1 VSKANKHGFF
11 YGWVVVGCCFLATF
25 NFGIFYIFGV
35 FFKPLQA
42 DFGWSA
48 TLTSS
53 IPAFFLGVASF
64 SLVLVGWATDRFGPR
79 PTLVCGGT
87 LLGIGISLCSQVSQL
102 WHFYLFYGIAALGVG
117 VLWTLPMAT
126 VQRWFVK
133 GRGLTL
139 GIVVAGVGAGAVFY
153 ALTANSLILTYGWRS
168 TYIILGIGVWVLL
181 MVAAGLIAASPEKKG
196 LKPYGME
203 EVGMQAT
210 DTGANRHSQVWR
222 TGEWGLREALGTK
235 SFWLLTAIQLCAMI
249 PIQMALVHVV
259 PFAMSIGIGE
269 DAAAG
274 ALALIGGLSIV
285 GRIGMGTLAQ
295 KTGFRRAT
303 IICASVCGAMFL
315 WLLGVRSLWM
325 LYLFAMIY
333 GFFYGG
339 KVPQVPGLVGY
350 FFPGKSLAT
359 ILGAL
364 TAIAAIGAVLGP
376 LVGGFVWDATGS
388 YEIAF
393 IIGASFWALA
403 AILAYFL
410 KTPEKMTPA

>member
-1 VSKANKHGFF
+1 MSKANKDGFF
-11 YGWVVVGCCFLATF
+11 YGWVVVGCCVLVTF

-42 DFGWSA
+42 EFGWSA

-53 IPAFFLGVASF
+53 IPAFFLGVSTF
-64 SLVLVGWATDRFGPR
+64 SLLLVGWATDRFGPR
-79 PTLVCGGT
+79 LTLASGGT

-102 WHFYLFYGIAALGVG
+102 WHFYLFYGIASLGVG
-117 VLWTLPMAT
+117 VLWTLPVAT

-139 GIVVAGVGAGAVFY
+139 GIVVAGVGAGAVVY

-181 MVAAGLIAASPEKKG
+181 MVAAGLIAASPDKKG

-203 EVGMQAT
+203 EVGMQST
-210 DTGANRHSQVWR
+210 DAGANRHSQVWR
-222 TGEWGLREALGTK
+222 TGEWSLREALRTK

-269 DAAAG
+269 NAAAG
-274 ALALIGGLSIV
+274 ALALIGGLSIA
-285 GRIGMGTLAQ
+285 GRIGMGTAAQ

-303 IICASVCGAMFL
+303 IICASICAAMFL
-315 WLLGVRSLWM
+315 WLLGVQSLWM
-325 LYLFAMIY
+325 IYLFAIIY

-359 ILGAL
+359 ILGML

-376 LVGGFVWDATGS
+376 LLGGFVWDATGS
-388 YEIAF
+388 YRIAF

-410 KTPEKMTPA
+410 KTPEKMTAT

>member
-11 YGWVVVGCCFLATF
+11 YGWVVVGCCVLITF
-25 NFGIFYIFGV
+25 NFGIFYSFGV

-42 DFGWSA
+42 EFGWSA

-53 IPAFFLGVASF
+53 VQSFFFGASTL

-79 PTLVCGGT
+79 PTLACGGT
-87 LLGIGISLCSQVSQL
+87 LIGLGISLCSQVSQL
-102 WHFYLFYGIAALGVG
+102 WHFYLFYGIASLGVG
-117 VLWTLPMAT
+117 VLWTLPLAT

-133 GRGLTL
+133 ERGLTL
-139 GIVVAGVGAGAVFY
+139 GIVVAGVGAGAVVY
-153 ALTANSLILTYGWRS
+153 TLTANSLILTYGWRL
-168 TYIILGIGVWVLL
+168 TYIILGIGAWVIL
-181 MVAAGLIAASPEKKG
+181 MVAAGLIAASPDKKG

-203 EVGMQAT
+203 DVETEAT
-210 DTGANRHSQVWR
+210 DAGASSHSQVWR
-222 TGEWGLREALGTK
+222 IGEWGLREALRTR

-259 PFAMSIGIGE
+259 PFALTIGIDE
-269 DAAAG
+269 NAAAG
-274 ALALIGGLSIV
+274 ALALIGGLSIA
-285 GRIGMGTLAQ
+285 GRIGMGTMAQ
-295 KTGFRRAT
+295 KTGFRWAI
-303 IICASVCGAMFL
+303 IICASMCAAMFL
-315 WLLGVRSLWM
+315 WLLGVQSLWM
-325 LYLFAMIY
+325 IYLFAIIY

-359 ILGAL
+359 TLGAL
-364 TAIAAIGAVLGP
+364 TAIAAIGGILGP
-376 LVGGFVWDATGS
+376 LLGGFVWDATGS
-388 YEIAF
+388 YRIAF